1 MLRLV
6 ALSALLFV
14 PLASWADDTT
24 KTPAEDKKGWK
35 QLFDGKSLDGFTPS
49 KFFMAGKPEVKD
61 GLLILGKGNPMTGVT
76 YTKGDFPK
84 LDYEVSLEAKK
95 TEGNDFFATTTFP
108 VGKSHCSL
116 VVGGW
121 GGRLVGLSSINGA
134 DASENETGRDKEL
147 KADQWYRIRIRV
159 TKDKIVAWIDKEK
172 VVDLETDGRQIST
185 RIECVACHP
194 FGLATYRT
202 VGAIRD
208 LKVRMLT
215 DDEKKSPAEEK

>member
-1 MLRLV
+1 MLRFL
-6 ALSALLFV
+6 ALALLLLS
-14 PLASWADDTT
+14 PLAASADD
-24 KTPAEDKKGWK
+24 KAKAPADDKAGWK
-35 QLFDGKSLDGFTPS
+35 SLFDGKSLDRWTPS
-49 KFFMAGKPEVKD
+49 KFFNAGKAEVKD

-76 YTKGDFPK
+76 YTAGDFPK

-95 TEGNDFFATTTFP
+95 MEGNDFFATTTFP

-159 TKDKIVAWIDKEK
+159 TKDRIVAWIDKEK
-172 VVDLETDGRQIST
+172 IVDLETDGRQIST
-185 RIECVACHP
+185 RIECVVCHP
-194 FGLATYRT
+194 FGLASYRT
-202 VGAIRD
+202 VSAVRD
-208 LKVRMLT
+208 IKVRPLT
-215 DDEKKSPAEEK
+215 EAEKKSPAEEK